1 MLHRFIGNSDA
12 DVPAHQIEVVLPSDF
27 SGTLVVH
34 NACKRPHLG
43 NLLALDARRRNQ
55 HSTSAAID
63 STTVYDVQPRAVVMA
78 LLYQSAPILYGNTI
92 EEGTQ
97 LDICEVFAG
106 GAAVCLRY
114 AAETGSQDMRDWYE
128 NVLSPRL

>member
-1 MLHRFIGNSDA
+1 MLSGNVDA
-12 DVPAHQIEVVLPSDF
+12 DDSARQIEVVLPNDF
-27 SGTLVVH
+27 SGTLVMH
-34 NACKRPHLG
+34 NACNRPHLG
-43 NLLALDARRRNQ
+43 SLLALDARRRNR
-55 HSTSAAID
+55 HEIAAPVD
-63 STTVYDVQPRAVVMA
+63 SPAVYDVQPRAVVMA
-78 LLYQSAPILYGNTI
+78 LLYRPAPIPYGSTI
-92 EEGTQ
+92 EEGKQ